1 MAKITG
7 NTTATPMAV
16 PDLAQTDE
24 RKANYIKN
32 KKISFLEN
40 DIGYAEKTYVDNK
53 VGDIDEALNEII
65 ALQEQYI
72 KDSLPDITF
81 YVYGNPYTAKDGTIW
96 KDRLTDT
103 ELADTIGYFGTKD
116 DTGIVWVSGDCF
128 QLGLN
133 GIPVLLTDTI
143 VADAYYDGIYN

>member
-32 KKISFLEN
+32 KKVSYLEN

-53 VGDIDEALNEII
+53 VGDIDKALDEII
-65 ALQEQYI
+65 AL
-72 KDSLPDITF
+72 
-81 YVYGNPYTAKDGTIW
+81 
-96 KDRLTDT
+96 
-103 ELADTIGYFGTKD
+103 
-116 DTGIVWVSGDCF
+116 
-128 QLGLN
+128 
-133 GIPVLLTDTI
+133 
-143 VADAYYDGIYN
+143 